1 MKKIGIA
8 QREMLAS
15 IWEDKLEN
23 TPKDLHSYLEN
34 LSSLTE
40 EYFKSLSV
48 NRLNNK
54 FDSEQEFDE
63 QSEDIINSFIDFAL
77 NSLQLSEVPP
87 ISFVL
92 KRKEGMTHGY
102 FNSGNNQILVY
113 TKNRAIAD
121 FLRSL
126 SHELVHYKQNINN
139 ELYQKNIPEVGGE
152 IEDEANALGGSIIK
166 AFGKENPIIYEI

>member
-1 MKKIGIA
+1 MNGLISIVTGRIKRLCSL
-8 QREMLAS
+8 REPPYELPA
-15 IWEDKLEN
+15 
-23 TPKDLHSYLEN
+23 
-34 LSSLTE
+34 
-40 EYFKSLSV
+40 
-48 NRLNNK
+48 
-54 FDSEQEFDE
+54 DSFIDE
-63 QSEDIINSFIDFAL
+63 ASEDIINSFINFAL

-139 ELYQKNIPEVGGE
+139 ELYKKNIPEVGGE

-166 AFGKENPIIYEI
+166 AFGKENPVIYEL